1 MTICLRCVF
10 MIKKIISYLL
20 CIQVVTG
27 KSDKD
32 RKSVKMLRL
41 VSDYNKHMGGI
52 DKNNATVGN
61 YGCDRKSYKWTT
73 ECFSILLKKRF
84 LIHLF
89 YIRNVSY
96 SPNWIYF
103 SLFYGKLTLKL
114 TLLKLVTKN
123 MLVVI
128 ILNWSLQQ
136 KTKISHKN
144 DVCSMYKRWKMKR

>member
-1 MTICLRCVF
+1 MKICLRCVF

-20 CIQVVTG
+20 CIQVASG
-27 KSDKD
+27 KSDKN
-32 RKSVKMLRL
+32 RRSVKMLRL
-41 VSDYNKHMGGI
+41 VTDYNKHMGGI
-52 DKNNATVGN
+52 DKNNATVEN
-61 YGCDRKSYKWTT
+61 YSCDRKWYKWTT
-73 ECFSILLKKRF
+73 QCFSILLKKRF

-103 SLFYGKLTLKL
+103 SLFYGKLTLML

-123 MLVVI
+123 VLVVI

-144 DVCSMYKRWKMKR
+144 DV

>member
-1 MTICLRCVF
+1 MTICLRCIF

-20 CIQVVTG
+20 CIQVATG

-32 RKSVKMLRL
+32 IRSVKMLRL

-144 DVCSMYKRWKMKR
+144 DV

>member
-20 CIQVVTG
+20 CIQVATG

-32 RKSVKMLRL
+32 RRSVKMLRL

-61 YGCDRKSYKWTT
+61 YSCDRKSYKWTT

-144 DVCSMYKRWKMKR
+144 DV

>member
-1 MTICLRCVF
+1 MKICLRCVF

-20 CIQVVTG
+20 CIQVASG
-27 KSDKD
+27 KSDKN
-32 RKSVKMLRL
+32 RRSVKMLRL
-41 VSDYNKHMGGI
+41 VIDYNKHMGGI
-52 DKNNATVGN
+52 DKNNATVEN
-61 YGCDRKSYKWTT
+61 YICDRKWYKWTT
-73 ECFSILLKKRF
+73 QCFSILLKKRF

-103 SLFYGKLTLKL
+103 SLFYGKLTLML

-123 MLVVI
+123 VLVVI

-144 DVCSMYKRWKMKR
+144 DV